1 MTFEK
6 YVREYINDYL
16 GFAVTCVSVILRKD
30 INNNEISICVDSNN
44 NCFIYL
50 RDDLYDRIKTQYE
63 KLEYKKEY
71 VKGLEKALQ
80 IVEQCYSKFCDDP
93 DYNVHHNY
101 YYYDIIHELR
111 KALKK

>member
-30 INNNEISICVDSNN
+30 INNNEISICVDSHN

-80 IVEQCYSKFCDDP
+80 IVQQSYSKFCKGVT
-93 DYNVHHNY
+93 DYNVHHHY
-101 YYYDIIHELR
+101 HDVIHELR
-111 KALKK
+111 KESKI